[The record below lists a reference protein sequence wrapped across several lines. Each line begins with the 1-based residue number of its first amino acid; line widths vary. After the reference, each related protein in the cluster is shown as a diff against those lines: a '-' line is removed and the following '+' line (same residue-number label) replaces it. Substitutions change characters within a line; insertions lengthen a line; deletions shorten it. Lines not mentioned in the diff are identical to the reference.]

1 MRMNWQ
7 VVREAGKTDWQ
18 WFAQPVGRGGALRDA
33 DFLASLPL
41 IRSVRELEREAGE
54 QLSVY
59 WRRRALVR
67 KKNKKIGW

>member
-1 MRMNWQ
+1 M
-7 VVREAGKTDWQ
+7 VREAGKTDWQ
-18 WFAQPVGRGGALRDA
+18 WFAQPMGRAGVLRDA

-54 QLSVY
+54 QSSVY

-67 KKNKKIGW
+67 KKKKDRRVCC

>member
-1 MRMNWQ
+1 MREKGQ

-54 QLSVY
+54 QSSVF

-67 KKNKKIGW
+67 KLTFANVC

>member
-1 MRMNWQ
+1 MRENGQ

-18 WFAQPVGRGGALRDA
+18 WFAQPVGREGALRDA

-41 IRSVRELEREAGE
+41 IRSVSKLEREAGE

-67 KKNKKIGW
+67 KKKKR